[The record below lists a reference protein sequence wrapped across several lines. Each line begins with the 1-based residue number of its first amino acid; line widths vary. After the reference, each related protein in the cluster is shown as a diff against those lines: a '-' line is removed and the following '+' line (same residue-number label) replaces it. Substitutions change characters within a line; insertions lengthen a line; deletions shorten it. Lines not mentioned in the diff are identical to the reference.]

1 MSNINVLLSNRRNQ
15 VLINQ
20 AEATIKRL
28 NDILDVE
35 ADSPQ
40 NGAFLV
46 YNASTQTFQT
56 TVLLNDQ
63 TIDGGTY

>member
-1 MSNINVLLSNRRNQ
+1 MLLSNRRNQ

-35 ADSPQ
+35 ADSPV
-40 NGAFLV
+40 NGSFLV
-46 YNASTQTFQT
+46 YNSSTQTFQT
-56 TVLLNDQ
+56 SVLLNDQ